1 MRQRPAQ
8 HAARQVGV
16 LLETAEARERD
27 EELPGAMDVDGPAVV
42 VVVLGA
48 AVGLEEMVDVEP
60 EAALDGVVVRAVARG
75 LFVGGQG
82 VEVVARVEAVD
93 PPLHGQQA
101 VHPRAVRGLPLAAGL
116 HRTAGRREA
125 IVRSAVAVAQGQ
137 QLAAQQ
143 RGVVDRV
150 VARQRTVREQETA
163 RRRRAV
169 QVVEHE
175 ARRRHGRLAVGLA
188 PRQVVGVEQGRG
200 AKARG
205 HHRGRALGEEEE
217 AARLPV
223 EVVAPAAA
231 RVARR
236 AQREQ
241 QLRQLVDAAGE
252 CFGRAQLSR
261 QLRPALHGAQQVA
274 VAAEKEP
281 DALGVIL
288 LGHERQPAQV
298 HGAALEAL
306 DDHEAAQRRPF
317 QQRQRLEEPRV
328 EPVVRVPAAEALP
341 LAIAAQAGERRKKFL
356 HGEGKNVSLY
366 QWLVF
371 QCRRRCDSVRA
382 WPVRQPQRRC
392 PVRVCLRRHWLL
404 QWRSRPHGCLRTRWS
419 LCRCVHG
426 CILWE
431 RPGIWN
437 YPPYCNLLS
446 DRYIVA
452 NLCFRMED
460 DAHAAIAESR
470 ALADMGLVRDLAIV
484 DEEDEQRD
492 ELREKRHVVQI
503 EPACDTVKV
512 NGVEHEMQINC

>member
-27 EELPGAMDVDGPAVV
+27 EELPGAVDVDGPAAV

-82 VEVVARVEAVD
+82 VEVVARVEAVY

-101 VHPRAVRGLPLAAGL
+101 VHPRAVPGLPLAAGL
-116 HRTAGRREA
+116 HRGAGRREA
-125 IVRSAVAVAQGQ
+125 IVRGAVAMAQGQ

-143 RGVVDRV
+143 RGVIHRV
-150 VARQRTVREQETA
+150 VARQRTVREQEA
-163 RRRRAV
+163 PRRRRAV
-169 QVVEHE
+169 QVGEHK
-175 ARRRHGRLAVGLA
+175 AGRRDGRFAVGLA
-188 PRQVVGVEQGRG
+188 PGHVVGVEEGRG

-231 RVARR
+231 RVAGRT
-236 AQREQ
+236 QREQ
-241 QLRQLVDAAGE
+241 QLRQFVDAPGE
-252 CFGRAQLSR
+252 LVGRAQLTG
-261 QLRPALHGAQQVA
+261 QLGAGLDGTQQVA
-274 VAAEKEP
+274 VAAEEEP

-298 HGAALEAL
+298 HRAALEAL

-341 LAIAAQAGERRKKFL
+341 LAVTAQAGEGRKEFL
-356 HGEGKNVSLY
+356 HGERGSDDVQKCNNVRSCTSVVFWGTKN
-366 QWLVF
+366 
-371 QCRRRCDSVRA
+371 
-382 WPVRQPQRRC
+382 
-392 PVRVCLRRHWLL
+392 
-404 QWRSRPHGCLRTRWS
+404 
-419 LCRCVHG
+419 
-426 CILWE
+426 
-431 RPGIWN
+431 
-437 YPPYCNLLS
+437 
-446 DRYIVA
+446 
-452 NLCFRMED
+452 
-460 DAHAAIAESR
+460 ESYGS
-470 ALADMGLVRDLAIV
+470 AVTA
-484 DEEDEQRD
+484 
-492 ELREKRHVVQI
+492 K
-503 EPACDTVKV
+503 P
-512 NGVEHEMQINC
+512 